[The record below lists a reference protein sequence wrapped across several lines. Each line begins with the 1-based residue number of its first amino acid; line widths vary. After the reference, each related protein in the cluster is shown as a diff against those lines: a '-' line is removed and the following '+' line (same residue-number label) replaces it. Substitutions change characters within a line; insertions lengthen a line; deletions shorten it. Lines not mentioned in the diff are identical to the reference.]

1 MIFIYLTILLPVLVN
16 PYLEQYSTTIIVIIM
31 ITIVIITVVAAP
43 IRKDEQ
49 TAKAHW
55 AEAAG
60 GRRMPNRQNI
70 AILL

>member
-1 MIFIYLTILLPVLVN
+1 MLYDWTESISTIMMMLIF
-16 PYLEQYSTTIIVIIM
+16 TTIITIIP
-31 ITIVIITVVAAP
+31 VVAAP